1 MPVTTGRLAGER
13 RHALP
18 SMVEGLM
25 PLTIDGTLY
34 YTTTEAARELGV
46 QPGAVRDAVARGVI
60 AVRHVEE
67 IDRNLIALQ
76 DLERYRAERAGQ
88 QGWAARKDPTYQPT
102 DSRAA
107 YFREYRRRRRQEA
120 AEQAQAHEQTQTHST
135 TEAGEE
141 HQ

>member
-1 MPVTTGRLAGER
+1 
-13 RHALP
+13 
-18 SMVEGLM
+18 M

-46 QPGAVRDAVARGVI
+46 QPGAVRDAVARGAI

>member
-18 SMVEGLM
+18 SIMEGLM

-67 IDRNLIALQ
+67 IDRNLIARQ

-88 QGWAARKDPTYQPT
+88 QGWAARKDPTYRPT

-120 AEQAQAHEQTQTHST
+120 AEREQAREQTQTHPT
-135 TEAGEE
+135 TETGEE